1 MKLILKNVK
10 DVLHVLATVQ
20 LKQSKVLLENRTK
33 LIQLNVSNAVPVLK
47 NVDSAQ
53 SPERNRRGD
62 FCGNGKCYDRWRFR
76 AG

>member
-33 LIQLNVSNAVPVLK
+33 LIQLNVSNAVLVLK